1 MADLGKLQVPKVSQW
16 FYFKQPSYITM
27 RDCHH
32 VIKAV
37 ISNTYLLM
45 LVCKCPNKNCFYSTA
60 EKKKIVCF

>member
-1 MADLGKLQVPKVSQW
+1 
-16 FYFKQPSYITM
+16 M

-45 LVCKCPNKNCFYSTA
+45 LVCKSPNKNCFYSTA